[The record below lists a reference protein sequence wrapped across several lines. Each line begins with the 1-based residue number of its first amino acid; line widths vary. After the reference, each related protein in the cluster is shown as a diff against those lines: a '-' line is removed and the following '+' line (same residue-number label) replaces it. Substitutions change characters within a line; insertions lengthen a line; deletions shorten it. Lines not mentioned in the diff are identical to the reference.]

1 MAAMAHR
8 DHGKLPWAK
17 LFEPAIRLAREGLRI
32 NHRLYNS
39 LSAQPGHAAF
49 SAAARQLYF
58 DAEGQV
64 LPPASLVRN
73 ERLAQTFA
81 LSIKAGADVVYGSE
95 RGRGT

>member
-17 LFEPAIRLAREGLRI
+17 LFEPAIRLAREGFRI

-64 LPPASLVRN
+64 LPHGSLVRH
-73 ERLAQTFA
+73 ERLR
-81 LSIKAGADVVYGSE
+81 SE
-95 RGRGT
+95 ERRVGKGCVRTGRSRWLQKH